1 MEGGDGSTVR
11 VVMAAPP
18 GARVFFPPGS
28 LGPWVVGGGGVGR
41 TARTVGL
48 GPWVIFPWR
57 LVVVVAAPR
66 GASVGL
72 GLGCAKGAGGRNG
85 YSCLDILVVLR
96 TRF

>member
-1 MEGGDGSTVR
+1 MASIFYINPLFPSSQPVEGGDGSTVR

-28 LGPWVVGGGGVGR
+28 LDPWVVGGGGVGR

-57 LVVVVAAPR
+57 LVVVVA
-66 GASVGL
+66 VMM
-72 GLGCAKGAGGRNG
+72 
-85 YSCLDILVVLR
+85 
-96 TRF
+96 TRR